1 MSPFFTLFYIYFT
14 SFYILKKH
22 SLQLWIILSSIDEC
36 NIKPRKEKIMG
47 KRKKYFVV
55 GGIVLLIVVFTG
67 FGLVAAR
74 GPCRGFHRGF
84 HPGFHHKDVSEFVL
98 WRLDK
103 GVEELDLSE
112 AQKGKYEEMK
122 GKLQTRFKEHRE
134 DRKRFI
140 EELQT
145 AMNKE
150 GPDVRVLSESLKTRM
165 ERFSDFMQ
173 GNLDLFVEFY
183 EILDQG
189 QKEKIMST
197 VRERMKR
204 CRIE

>member
-1 MSPFFTLFYIYFT
+1 
-14 SFYILKKH
+14 
-22 SLQLWIILSSIDEC
+22 
-36 NIKPRKEKIMG
+36 MG

-55 GGIVLLIVVFTG
+55 GSIVLLIMLFTG
-67 FGLVAAR
+67 CGPIGAR

-84 HPGFHHKDVSEFVL
+84 HPGLHHKDVSGFIL

-103 GVEELDLSE
+103 RVEGLNLSE

-122 GKLQTRFKEHRE
+122 GKLEGRFKEHRD
-134 DRKRFI
+134 DRKRWM

-150 GPDVRVLSESLKTRM
+150 DPDVKALSESVKKGI
-165 ERFSDFMQ
+165 ERFSGFVEGD
-173 GNLDLFVEFY
+173 LDLFVQFY
-183 EILDQG
+183 ETLDQE
-189 QKEKIMST
+189 QKKKIMAT
-197 VRERMKR
+197 IREKMKR

>member
-1 MSPFFTLFYIYFT
+1 MQPKT
-14 SFYILKKH
+14 KKGV
-22 SLQLWIILSSIDEC
+22 
-36 NIKPRKEKIMG
+36 KIMG
-47 KRKKYFVV
+47 KRKKYFIV
-55 GGIVLLIVVFTG
+55 GSIVLLIVVFTG

-84 HPGFHHKDVSEFVL
+84 HPGLHDNDVLEFIL

-103 GVEELDLSE
+103 RVEGLDLSG

-122 GKLQTRFKEHRE
+122 GKLETRFKEHRD
-134 DRKRFI
+134 DRKRFM

-150 GPDVRVLSESLKTRM
+150 DPDVKALSESVKKRI
-165 ERFSDFMQ
+165 ERFSSFME

-183 EILDQG
+183 ETLGQE
-189 QKEKIMST
+189 QKEKIMAT
-197 VRERMKR
+197 IRKKMKR
-204 CRIE
+204 CPVE

>member
-1 MSPFFTLFYIYFT
+1 MQHKT
-14 SFYILKKH
+14 KKG
-22 SLQLWIILSSIDEC
+22 
-36 NIKPRKEKIMG
+36 EKIMG

-55 GGIVLLIVVFTG
+55 GSIVLLIVLFAG

-84 HPGFHHKDVSEFVL
+84 HPGFHHKDASEFVL

-103 GVEELDLSE
+103 GVEELNLSE
-112 AQKGKYEEMK
+112 AQKEKYGEMK
-122 GKLQTRFKEHRE
+122 GRLETRLKEHRE
-134 DRKRFI
+134 DRKRFM
-140 EELQT
+140 EELQA

-150 GPDVRVLSESLKTRM
+150 DPDVRGLSDSLKTRM
-165 ERFSDFMQ
+165 ERFSGFME

-183 EILDQG
+183 DLLDKE
-189 QKEKIMST
+189 QKEKIMSA

>member
-1 MSPFFTLFYIYFT
+1 
-14 SFYILKKH
+14 
-22 SLQLWIILSSIDEC
+22 
-36 NIKPRKEKIMG
+36 MG

-55 GGIVLLIVVFTG
+55 GSIVLLIVLFTG

-84 HPGFHHKDVSEFVL
+84 HPGFHHKDVSEFIL

-103 GVEELDLSE
+103 GVEGLNLSK

-122 GKLQTRFKEHRE
+122 RKLEGRFKEHRD
-134 DRKRFI
+134 DRKRWM

-145 AMNKE
+145 AMEKKDL
-150 GPDVRVLSESLKTRM
+150 DVKVLSESVKKRI
-165 ERFSDFMQ
+165 ERFSGFME
-173 GNLDLFVEFY
+173 GNLDLFIEFY
-183 EILDQG
+183 ETLDQE
-189 QKEKIMST
+189 QKENILAAIRKK
-197 VRERMKR
+197 VKR